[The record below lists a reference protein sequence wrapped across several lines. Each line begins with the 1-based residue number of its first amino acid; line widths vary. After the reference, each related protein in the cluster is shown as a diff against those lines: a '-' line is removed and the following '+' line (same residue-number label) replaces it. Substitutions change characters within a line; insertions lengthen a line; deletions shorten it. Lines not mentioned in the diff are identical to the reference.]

1 MSGIKPTVLHI
12 HFWADIRNSAGS
24 VEKVISAFASHGQK
38 YRNFIACCPTEPD
51 APASFSHHG
60 VEVFTFRESQWTN
73 RVLNKIFRL
82 DAFTYHSLVDLINR
96 LRPDV
101 LHFHNRQELV
111 DAVVKR
117 LAYRPSVLVHYH
129 RHFRVPMIPASADRL
144 LFISQRTANDITG
157 KTENRKPASIVF
169 NPLSLELLEHSRIPA
184 ASKSTAEPPVIV
196 FGGGGN
202 PIKGGAEL
210 LAAFKQ
216 LPTGSAKLVFAGRN
230 VEKICDHSTSGVE
243 VLGEVPAAKFFELM
257 QSADIVA
264 MPSYDEPFGLIAQE
278 AMLLGKL
285 LIVSNSGGLTEFT
298 GEDCAVLVQPKD
310 VASLRLGLDR
320 ALAILADATRGTG
333 SLASMLAAARER
345 VLQFSPPV
353 VARALEDAY
362 DETRIKCSPG

>member
-1 MSGIKPTVLHI
+1 MSGNKPTALHI

-24 VEKVISAFASHGQK
+24 VEKVISAFASHGEK
-38 YRNFIACCPTEPD
+38 YRHIIACCPTEPD
-51 APASFSHHG
+51 APSSFSHRG
-60 VEVFTFRESQWTN
+60 VEVFTFRESRWTN

-82 DAFTYHSLVDLINR
+82 NAFTYGSLVDLINR

-101 LHFHNRQELV
+101 VHFHNRQELV

-117 LAYRPSVLVHYH
+117 LAYRPGVLVHYH
-129 RHFRVPMIPASADRL
+129 RHFRIPVIPTCADRL
-144 LFISQRTANDITG
+144 IFISQRTANDIIG
-157 KTENRKPASIVF
+157 KAGKGKPTNIVF
-169 NPLSLELLEHSRIPA
+169 NPLSLELLEHSRSAVVSRP
-184 ASKSTAEPPVIV
+184 TGEPPVIV

-216 LPTGSAKLVFAGRN
+216 LPAGTAKLVLAGRN
-230 VEKICDHSTSGVE
+230 VERICDDPIPGVK
-243 VLGEVPAAKFFELM
+243 VLGEVPAAIFYELM

-285 LIVSNSGGLTEFT
+285 LLVSNSGGLTEFT
-298 GEDCAVLVQPKD
+298 GEDCAILVQPKD
-310 VASLRLGLDR
+310 VASLRSGLDR
-320 ALAILADATRGTG
+320 ALATLAEAAPGAS
-333 SLASMLAAARER
+333 SLTLMLAAARAR

-353 VARALEDAY
+353 VTRALEDAY
-362 DETRIKCSPG
+362 DQTRNECFSR